1 MLNCASG
8 KQMLNQF
15 NDEQLEFVYTVIDP
29 KHWAMKFK
37 KKQADV
43 EVVKEVAKESKL

>member
-1 MLNCASG
+1 MLNCIQEN
-8 KQMLNQF
+8 KCYLQF

-43 EVVKEVAKESKL
+43 EVVKEARESKL